1 MCRKTGVFV
10 IEAEIIIDEDT
21 QYTKTRKR
29 TGLGPPPAAIQVYS
43 AKAHHA
49 GAAASRARMTRSAA
63 SHTPEPARGVLPL
76 AHDRQRCALGDDA
89 QHGPALGDRRS
100 VEGGRRCVRDR
111 RVARASDNLH
121 EDKLQVGRA
130 RCGSRGGAQGR
141 AGGGEWGGEPLWARK
156 GSPHGRRR
164 GASRCVRAA
173 RRAKRSQVDMSS
185 SAVGRASPR
194 GASELQEPNV
204 EVGDVPDEG
213 GVLAVAAG
221 EAEEVLLAREAGMER
236 ASTLRALVAREGEAA
251 GEGALAGAGVE
262 DAVDAL
268 KGAEGE
274 DAEVLDAG
282 VRKLGG
288 FVRNGCEKCAHGA

>member
-1 MCRKTGVFV
+1 MRST
-10 IEAEIIIDEDT
+10 
-21 QYTKTRKR
+21 
-29 TGLGPPPAAIQVYS
+29 GPPSAIAAALRAAADACATDTSHAPPITCTRTSCRLGGPAAAVGEERRGEQAVES
-43 AKAHHA
+43 
-49 GAAASRARMTRSAA
+49 GEESR
-63 SHTPEPARGVLPL
+63 
-76 AHDRQRCALGDDA
+76 C
-89 QHGPALGDRRS
+89 
-100 VEGGRRCVRDR
+100 GR
-111 RVARASDNLH
+111 
-121 EDKLQVGRA
+121 GRA
-130 RCGSRGGAQGR
+130 HRMDD
-141 AGGGEWGGEPLWARK
+141 GE
-156 GSPHGRRR
+156 
-164 GASRCVRAA
+164 
-173 RRAKRSQVDMSS
+173 VDMSS

-194 GASELQEPNV
+194 GASELQESNV